1 MTRSVHAM
9 MAVFAN
15 NTKLVFIMMMCLFGN
30 EQFGLGKLSLDEVSI
45 NVNVDNDGDNV
56 IIANDISVSGNNPS
70 SSDSIDYES
79 LVRQLEG
86 KAIFVVLFS
95 YLSGVCSMFAC
106 TLFST
111 LRLFHESNNPK
122 RTLREPQKF
131 KTRE

>member
-15 NTKLVFIMMMCLFGN
+15 NTKLVFIMMLCLFGN
-30 EQFGLGKLSLDEVSI
+30 KQFVLGKLSLDEVSI

-86 KAIFVVLFS
+86 TVKQFSLFCFLS
-95 YLSGVCSMFAC
+95 YWCLLYVCLYIIQYSA
-106 TLFST
+106 LIP
-111 LRLFHESNNPK
+111 RI
-122 RTLREPQKF
+122 Q
-131 KTRE
+131 